1 MRALAAIPAVLA
13 LAAPPLPVLAQ
24 EATGQVAQNSAE
36 CSADTASTN
45 PSDCVDVIEAAVA
58 VSPSDVG
65 RTGAIYVAVLPVS
78 AATGQ
83 PTGYQGGYATP
94 NGWQVGPTPDAYFV
108 GPLPAQWSHR
118 FEIPGG
124 VCAAAAAHGAPR
136 GNYVVYAGY
145 GVSTQVPAAATPNG
159 TDIPTLLQQAEATGN
174 PDLVKQVRELAAE
187 QNGVGADA
195 SRAAAGSA
203 GAEMLQAHTVWPI
216 GRINCE

>member
-1 MRALAAIPAVLA
+1 MRALVALLAILA
-13 LAAPPLPVLAQ
+13 LAALAHPALAQ
-24 EATGQVAQNSAE
+24 EASGQVAQNSAE

-65 RTGAIYVAVLPVS
+65 RTGAIYIAVLPV
-78 AATGQ
+78 ATATGQ

-94 NGWQVGPTPDAYFV
+94 NGWQVGSTPDAYFV
-108 GPLPAQWSHR
+108 GPLPPQWSHR

-145 GVSTQVPAAATPNG
+145 GVATQVPTAATPNG
-159 TDIPTLLQQAEATGN
+159 TDIATLLQQAEATGN
-174 PDLVKQVRELAAE
+174 ADLVKQVRELAAE
-187 QNGVGADA
+187 HGGAGAEA